1 MKICAKIVGEKSMQ
15 SRTEVNF
22 PAGFIAERLGVG
34 VTDLFLKIRT
44 KMKKTRN
51 LRGGCD
57 RFFPQNK
64 DKNEK
69 KGNIELTA
77 ICINIFVKR
86 ENIYERNN
94 NKKREK

>member
-34 VTDLFLKIRT
+34 VTDLFPK
-44 KMKKTRN
+44 
-51 LRGGCD
+51 
-57 RFFPQNK
+57 NK

-69 KGNIELTA
+69 KKGTLS
-77 ICINIFVKR
+77 
-86 ENIYERNN
+86 
-94 NKKREK
+94 

>member
-1 MKICAKIVGEKSMQ
+1 MQ

-34 VTDLFLKIRT
+34 VTDLFPK
-44 KMKKTRN
+44 
-51 LRGGCD
+51 
-57 RFFPQNK
+57 NK

-77 ICINIFVKR
+77 ICRTIFVKR
-86 ENIYERNN
+86 DNIYMRKNHN
-94 NKKREK
+94 KREKSLTSN

>member
-1 MKICAKIVGEKSMQ
+1 MQ

-34 VTDLFLKIRT
+34 VTDLFPK
-44 KMKKTRN
+44 
-51 LRGGCD
+51 
-57 RFFPQNK
+57 NK